1 MLHLTNHPRQFR
13 AFLNLRLRE
22 SENALS
28 KVFDTP
34 ELGFTVVWDYEGDR
48 VTVSVKAADVG
59 SRVKQRLIQLGHAIS
74 AVASS
79 QCGDCGVKH
88 YGAPHQCTA
97 SKMTDSEKIQNRA
110 DLLQAFADE
119 PEGRVAH
126 HDLFA
131 GDAPPDDTEDDGTSA
146 EQAELF
152 VCEVEITTGHRLESA
167 ESARWIR
174 ALTGMTVIGSPVSLG
189 RYACGDEVFR
199 RRVTDRITQGTS
211 SLQREAL
218 TDFLGAAALLS
229 VKEPGYEQW
238 FDTQKAW
245 ADYLA
250 LSKAQGYSTDDSER
264 AAHRFTRTLLTQ
276 CLTKRRPAAP
286 DLGQLLALRDTFP
299 NLEEP
304 ITWIA
309 QNLAMAMHRA
319 SGQGHFSMPPIL
331 LVGPPGI
338 GKTHIAHSLS
348 RLINGYQSTINMSSM
363 THGFVLSGTDRKWG
377 QSAPG
382 AVFKAMLDSGPEQ
395 MPVIILDE
403 IDKTD
408 SRLSNTLAPLYH
420 LLDPVM
426 APRFVDEFMGFSID
440 TSSITWI
447 ATANEKSTIPE
458 PLLDRFQVFDI
469 PAPNR
474 EQLNVIVRNIYAQI
488 AGPISYM
495 PSDIPDDW
503 LRNLENVSLRQV
515 SAELK
520 RAIGKIALHREMN
533 PGSPID
539 LSSAAMKPVQ
549 RKRMGF

>member
-1 MLHLTNHPRQFR
+1 MKT
-13 AFLNLRLRE
+13 
-22 SENALS
+22 
-28 KVFDTP
+28 
-34 ELGFTVVWDYEGDR
+34 
-48 VTVSVKAADVG
+48 
-59 SRVKQRLIQLGHAIS
+59 
-74 AVASS
+74 
-79 QCGDCGVKH
+79 
-88 YGAPHQCTA
+88 
-97 SKMTDSEKIQNRA
+97 TDSAINTT

-119 PEGRVAH
+119 PEGVVAH

-131 GDAPPDDTEDDGTSA
+131 GDDLPNDTEDDGTSA

-152 VCEVEITTGHRLESA
+152 VREVEFTIGHRLESA

-189 RYACGDEVFR
+189 RYASGDEVFR
-199 RRVTDRITQGTS
+199 RRVTDRITQGST

-218 TDFLGAAALLS
+218 VDYLGAASFLS
-229 VKEPGYEQW
+229 VKESGEELW
-238 FDTQKAW
+238 FDAQKAW
-245 ADYLA
+245 ADYFS
-250 LSKAQGYSTDDSER
+250 LSKSQGYSTDDSER
-264 AAHRFTRTLLTQ
+264 VAHRTIKAMLTN

-286 DLGQLLALRDTFP
+286 DLSQLLALREVFP
-299 NLEEP
+299 NLEDP
-304 ITWIA
+304 ITFIA
-309 QNLAMAMHRA
+309 QHLAMHRA
-319 SGQGHFSMPPIL
+319 SGKDHFSIQPIL
-331 LVGPPGI
+331 LIGPPGI

-348 RLINGYQSTINMSSM
+348 RLINGYPSTINMSSM

-426 APRFVDEFMGFSID
+426 APRFVDEFLGFSID
-440 TSSITWI
+440 TSTITWI
-447 ATANEKSTIPE
+447 ATANEKHDIPE
-458 PLLDRFQVFDI
+458 PLLDRFQCFDV
-469 PAPNR
+469 PPPSPG
-474 EQLNVIVRNIYAQI
+474 QLRVIVNNLYAQI

-495 PSDIPDDW
+495 PVEIPDDW

-539 LSSAAMKPVQ
+539 LSSAAMRPTQ